1 MLHPVKQQGYLQTGQ
16 TSCHDVTGT
25 QVSCAGSGQDAEF
38 QNGVAWP
45 TPRFQ
50 PKEEVVVDRLTG
62 LTWTRDANLNIYPL
76 TWQEALAYVSEM
88 NRHEVLG
95 YADWRLPNRREL
107 RSLISHQTK
116 KPALPEGLVLMETA
130 TPIRLK
136 TSRYALARIHNH
148 LSDRQD
154 YLERSYQT
162 LAAISADDLFRQR
175 NSS

>member
-1 MLHPVKQQGYLQTGQ
+1 MGNQSGGCSEKNTVYTYWRLLHKSVFILKNDLNFFFERFSKMLHPVKQQGYLQTGQ
-16 TSCHDVTGT
+16 TSCHDVSGT

-62 LTWTRDANLNIYPL
+62 LTWTRDANLHVYPL

-107 RSLISHQTK
+107 
-116 KPALPEGLVLMETA
+116 
-130 TPIRLK
+130 
-136 TSRYALARIHNH
+136 
-148 LSDRQD
+148 
-154 YLERSYQT
+154 
-162 LAAISADDLFRQR
+162 
-175 NSS
+175 